1 MGAHTMTTTM
11 TTTTAHA
18 TTARA
23 AAALLLAA
31 ALAACG
37 EGSPAEVRDDA
48 PSFPVRASWSASAAP
63 VGTSTVRATLAMKEH
78 LGSRI
83 ETTFTLTGA
92 PNTSYQWRVVRG
104 DCATSAQAVNVT
116 APTGLWTFATGESYP
131 NATTNAAGTVTVS
144 PTIAGVL
151 DSVGVYSVRVR
162 VAQAAVT
169 WHGTSPIA
177 CGNLQRTQGG

>member
-1 MGAHTMTTTM
+1 MRTQTMTQTSKLP
-11 TTTTAHA
+11 
-18 TTARA
+18 
-23 AAALLLAA
+23 ALLLAAATAA

-37 EGSPAEVRDDA
+37 EGNPAEVGDEA
-48 PSFPVRASWSASAAP
+48 PAFPVRASWSASAAP
-63 VGTSTVRATLAMKEH
+63 VGASTVRATMALKEH

-83 ETTFTLTGA
+83 EATFSITGA
-92 PNTSYQWRVVRG
+92 PNTAYQWRIVRG
-104 DCATSAQAVNVT
+104 DCATSVQAASVT

-131 NATTNAAGTVTVS
+131 NATTNAAGTATVS

-151 DSVGVYSVRVR
+151 DSAGTYSVRVR

-169 WHGTSPIA
+169 WHGTTPIA

>member
-1 MGAHTMTTTM
+1 MTQTSKLST
-11 TTTTAHA
+11 
-18 TTARA
+18 
-23 AAALLLAA
+23 LLAVA

-48 PSFPVRASWSASAAP
+48 PSFPIRATWSASAAP
-63 VGTSTVRATLAMKEH
+63 VGTNTVRATLAMKEH

-104 DCATSAQAVNVT
+104 NCTATVAATSVT

-151 DSVGVYSVRVR
+151 DSAGVYSVRVR

>member
-1 MGAHTMTTTM
+1 MTQTSRLS
-11 TTTTAHA
+11 AF
-18 TTARA
+18 
-23 AAALLLAA
+23 LLAG

-48 PSFPVRASWSASAAP
+48 PTFPVRASWSASAAP
-63 VGTSTVRATLAMKEH
+63 VGTSAVRATVALKEH

-92 PNTSYQWRVVRG
+92 PNTSYQWRIVRG
-104 DCATSAQAVNVT
+104 DCATTTQAVNVT

-131 NATTNAAGTVTVS
+131 NATTNAAGTATVT
-144 PTIAGVL
+144 PTIAGTL
-151 DSVGVYSVRVR
+151 DSLTAYSVRVR
-162 VAQAAVT
+162 VAQAQVT

-177 CGNLQRTQGG
+177 CGNLQRSPGG

>member
-1 MGAHTMTTTM
+1 MTQTSKLST
-11 TTTTAHA
+11 
-18 TTARA
+18 
-23 AAALLLAA
+23 LLAAA

-48 PSFPVRASWSASAAP
+48 PSFPIRATWSASAAP
-63 VGTSTVRATLAMKEH
+63 VGTNTVRATLAMKEH

-92 PNTSYQWRVVRG
+92 PNTTYQWRVVRG
-104 DCATSAQAVNVT
+104 DCTGTAAATNATTLN
-116 APTGLWTFATGESYP
+116 GLWTFATGESYP
-131 NATTNAAGTVTVS
+131 NATTNAAGTATVTR
-144 PTIAGVL
+144 TIAGTL
-151 DSVGVYSVRVR
+151 DSLTAYSVRVR

-169 WHGTSPIA
+169 WHGTTPIA